1 MRPASIWCSS
11 TRTGSSRCTT
21 TSERFPLLLTF
32 TNFGEKSIRNQ
43 REISKKF
50 IKKVIWRCRLHWKLE
65 LSIFFLIY
73 YFFSVLWKS
82 MLRLPLFGDQNLLS
96 VLFLQIKWAK
106 KEGCP
111 ERSPNNNIFMTW
123 NQWENKINRSFPQP
137 HSVSIIYFL
146 ILLDLST

>member
-82 MLRLPLFGDQNLLS
+82 MLRLPLFGDQY
-96 VLFLQIKWAK
+96 LFSLISSISTNQVNK
-106 KEGCP
+106 

-123 NQWENKINRSFPQP
+123 DQWENKINRSFRQP
-137 HSVSIIYFL
+137 RSVSNIVRLVYL
-146 ILLDLST
+146 TATSALN